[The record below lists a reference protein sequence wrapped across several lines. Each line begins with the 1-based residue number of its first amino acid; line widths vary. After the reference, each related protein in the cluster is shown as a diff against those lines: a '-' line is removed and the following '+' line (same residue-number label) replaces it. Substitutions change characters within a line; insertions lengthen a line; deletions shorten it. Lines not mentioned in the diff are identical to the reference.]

1 MLNKTI
7 DQIFNDDEITSLDG
21 SERLVARK
29 AGATGSFDI
38 DRLQAFFASQ
48 PLMNLLGNA
57 DASAVDEDAAVGTS
71 TFNQGDVYIV
81 TVAQAAPHAFSD
93 ISQDLAIGDWV
104 YFTAGG
110 TWKKQD
116 GTDFNASEIKILYES
131 NGDTNAFTDAD
142 ETKLDGIEAGAEVN
156 IPATTVSEVFI
167 DGVGYDKNVDDFI
180 TLNLEPT
187 SDSNLQIWFEG
198 SLQPRSTW
206 SRVAKV
212 VTFTAVIPI
221 DIDEIEADIFVG
233 TGGDPV
239 VTSDTGVVIITEISQ
254 AAYDLLAPPNA
265 DTLYLITS

>member
-1 MLNKTI
+1 MINKNI

-21 SERLVARK
+21 TERLVARK
-29 AGATGSFDI
+29 AGVTGAFDI
-38 DRLQAFFASQ
+38 ALLQAFFASQ

-93 ISQDLAIGDWV
+93 ISEDLAIGDWV

-116 GTDFNASEIKILYES
+116 GTDFNATEIKTLYES
-131 NGDTNAFTDAD
+131 NSDTNAFTDVLLA
-142 ETKLDGIEAGAEVN
+142 KVNGIEAGAEVN
-156 IPATTVSEVFI
+156 IPATTIDEVFV
-167 DGVGYDKNVDDFI
+167 DGVDYDKGVDDFI
-180 TLNLEPT
+180 TLNVEPT
-187 SDSNLQIWFEG
+187 SDANLKIWFEG
-198 SLQPRSTW
+198 SYQPRSTW
-206 SRVAKV
+206 SRAAKV
-212 VTFTAVIPI
+212 VTFSATIPG

-239 VTSDTGVVIITEISQ
+239 VTSDTGIVIITEISQ
-254 AAYDLLAPPNA
+254 AAFDLLSPPDA